1 MTVVTRFAPSPTGFL
16 HIGGA
21 RTALFNWLFARRHGG
36 RFLLRI
42 EDTDR
47 RRSTEEAVAAIYD
60 GLSWLGIDWD
70 DEPVSQFSRLPHHVE
85 VARRL
90 LDEGKAY
97 RCYATP
103 EELAEMRER
112 AKTEGRAMLY
122 DGRWRDRDPGEA
134 PPGVDPVIRFKAP
147 RQGETVIHDAVQGTV
162 RVANG
167 QLDDMVLLRSDGS
180 PTYMLAVV
188 VDDREMGITH
198 AIRGDDHLNNA
209 LRQTQ
214 LFRALGWEPPVYA
227 HIPLIHGADG
237 AKLSKRHGALG
248 VDAYRDL
255 GILPDAL
262 VNALLRLGWSHG
274 DEEIISRENAIA
286 WFDFDH
292 VGRGAARFD
301 LDRLLSLNAHYLQRM
316 ADDALAEMIR
326 PRLEAMP
333 GTVLGA
339 DGTARL
345 TRAMPG
351 LKPRANSLVALAE
364 NAAFYVAERPVGIDP
379 RARKLLGEDALA
391 LLQALSETLAATA
404 SWEEAEIEQAVRGFA
419 RDRGVKLGA
428 VAQPLRACLTGSTAS
443 PGIFEVAAVLG
454 RAETLGRIRDV
465 TGSAGRTPGGPQI

>member
-47 RRSTEEAVAAIYD
+47 RRYSEEAVAAIYD
-60 GLSWLGIDWD
+60 GLSWLGLDWD
-70 DEPVSQFSRLPHHVE
+70 GEPVSQFLRLPRHVE
-85 VARRL
+85 AAHRL
-90 LDEGKAY
+90 LDQGKAY
-97 RCYATP
+97 YCYATP

-112 AKTEGRAMLY
+112 AKAEGRAMLY
-122 DGRWRDRDPGEA
+122 DGRWRDRDPAEA
-134 PPGVDPVIRFKAP
+134 PPGIDPVIRFRAP
-147 RQGETVIHDAVQGTV
+147 REGETAIEDAVQGRV
-162 RVANG
+162 RVANR
-167 QLDDMVLLRSDGS
+167 QLDDMVLLRSHGT

-188 VDDREMGITH
+188 VDDHEMGITH

-209 LRQTQ
+209 FRQTQ
-214 LFRALGWEPPVYA
+214 LFRALGWETPVYA

-262 VNALLRLGWSHG
+262 ANLLLRLGWSHG
-274 DEEIISRENAIA
+274 DDEIIDRDRAIA

-301 LDRLLSLNAHYLQRM
+301 LDRLMSLNAHYLQET
-316 ADDALAEMIR
+316 AAGTLIELIR
-326 PRLEAMP
+326 PRLEEK
-333 GTVLGA
+333 LGIA
-339 DGTARL
+339 LDEDKAARL
-345 TRAMPG
+345 RRAMPG

-364 NAAFYVAERPVGIDP
+364 NSAFYIAERPIAIDA
-379 RARKLLGEDALA
+379 RARKLLGEDALSALGA
-391 LLQALSETLAATA
+391 LLPTLESLE
-404 SWEEAEIEQAVRGFA
+404 SWAEDEIERAVRDFA
-419 RDRGVKLGA
+419 QAREIKLGA
-428 VAQPLRACLTGSTAS
+428 VAQPLRASLAGSTVS

-454 RAETLGRIRDV
+454 RAETLGRIRDAL
-465 TGSAGRTPGGPQI
+465 GSVDRDPNGSSI